1 MGADYL
7 EWLKAGALVWVWTFH
22 PSIGRVIGWYLT
34 VNKNLN
40 GSELIDCELLRF
52 CRQRRN
58 RCPSAG
64 ALLGC
69 G

>member
-22 PSIGRVIGWYLT
+22 ASIGRVIGWYLT

-40 GSELIDCELLRF
+40 GSELIDC
-52 CRQRRN
+52 
-58 RCPSAG
+58 
-64 ALLGC
+64 
-69 G
+69 